1 MFCLRCGRETE
12 NEQAFCL
19 DCQKVMAA
27 YPVDPNAVVQLPV
40 RKQNA
45 LKKTARRRV
54 TPEEQIRVLRKR
66 LRVCAGLLLAAVI
79 LIVCLSVPIIRDFG
93 KQKFQ
98 IGQNYSTVKPA
109 AESTVVAA
117 EEK

>member
-45 LKKTARRRV
+45 LKKTASLKIDYICP
-54 TPEEQIRVLRKR
+54 TPQSN
-66 LRVCAGLLLAAVI
+66 AGGTNQGVKKTTS
-79 LIVCLSVPIIRDFG
+79 CLCRIAPCGSDSHCLPFCSYHPRFWQTEISDWTELF
-93 KQKFQ
+93 
-98 IGQNYSTVKPA
+98 NSETCC
-109 AESTVVAA
+109 
-117 EEK
+117 

>member
-54 TPEEQIRVLRKR
+54 TPEERVKR
-66 LRVCAGLLLAAVI
+66 LRRRCRWISGLAVLF
-79 LIVCLSVPIIRDFG
+79 LIASIVLGIVFLRHLRNDRKP
-93 KQKFQ
+93 QP
-98 IGQNYSTVKPA
+98 GQNYSAMETT
-109 AESTVVAA
+109 EG
-117 EEK
+117 

>member
-27 YPVDPNAVVQLPV
+27 CPVDPNAVVQLPV

-45 LKKTARRRV
+45 PKKTARRRV

-109 AESTVVAA
+109 AESTVVGA